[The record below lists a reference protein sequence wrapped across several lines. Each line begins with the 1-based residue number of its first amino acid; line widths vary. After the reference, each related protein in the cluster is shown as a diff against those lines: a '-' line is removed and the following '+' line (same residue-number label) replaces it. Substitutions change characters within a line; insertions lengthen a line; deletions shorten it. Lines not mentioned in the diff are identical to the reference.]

1 MPECGVKAAKRNY
14 LVRRFNK
21 ITMAKKAVLLANLG
35 SPDSTE
41 VKDVRTYLN
50 QFLMDERVIDIPYLV
65 RALLV
70 RGIIVPFRAPK
81 SAAKYKTIW
90 TENGSP
96 LIHISR
102 QVQKKLA
109 DVMQLP
115 VELCMRYA
123 NPTTAFALNNL
134 QRENPDLE
142 EVVLVPLYPH
152 YAMSSYETAV
162 EHVKEEHKKGAY
174 SFALKVVPPFYN
186 HPDYIESLTNSIK
199 PFLEKD
205 FDHLLFS
212 YHGIPKRHVL
222 KTDCT
227 KSHCFAKENCCSIPS
242 EAHNFCYRHQVI
254 ETTNLVAESLG
265 LPKEKFSFSF
275 QSRLGADAWLQPYSV
290 EQFKKFPQQG
300 IKKLVVVCPAFVSDC
315 LETLEEIQEEGREDF
330 MKSGG
335 VEYSVIPCL
344 NERAD
349 WINTIA
355 GLVNAELNEPVTV

>member
-1 MPECGVKAAKRNY
+1 
-14 LVRRFNK
+14 
-21 ITMAKKAVLLANLG
+21 MAKKAVLLANLG
-35 SPDSTE
+35 SPDSTK

-70 RGIIVPFRAPK
+70 RGVIVPFRAPK
-81 SAAKYKTIW
+81 SAAKYRTIW

-102 QVQKKLA
+102 QVQKKLM

-123 NPTTAFALNNL
+123 NPTTAFALDNL
-134 QRENPDLE
+134 QRENSDLE
-142 EVVLVPLYPH
+142 EVVLVPFYPH

-162 EHVKEEHKKGAY
+162 EHVKEIHKKGSY
-174 SFALKVVPPFYN
+174 SFALKVVRPFYN
-186 HPDYIESLTNSIK
+186 HPDYIESLTKSIK

-227 KSHCFAKENCCSIPS
+227 KSHCFSKENCCSIPS
-242 EAHNFCYRHQVI
+242 EAHNFCYRHQVV
-254 ETTNLVAESLG
+254 ETTNLVAERLG

-290 EQFKKFPQQG
+290 EQFKIFPQQG

-315 LETLEEIQEEGREDF
+315 LETLEEIQKEGREDF

-344 NERAD
+344 NERTD

-355 GLVNAELNEPVTV
+355 KLVNAELNEPVTV

>member
-1 MPECGVKAAKRNY
+1 MAKR
-14 LVRRFNK
+14 
-21 ITMAKKAVLLANLG
+21 AVLLANLG
-35 SPDSTE
+35 SPDSTK

-50 QFLMDERVIDIPYLV
+50 EFLMDERVIDIPYLV

-81 SAAKYKTIW
+81 SAEKYKTIW
-90 TENGSP
+90 TGHGSP
-96 LIHISR
+96 LIYISK

-109 DVMQLP
+109 EVIDMP

-123 NPTTAFALNNL
+123 NPNTAFALEKL
-134 QRENPDLE
+134 HRENPDLE

-162 EHVKEEHKKGAY
+162 EHVKQAHKKGAY
-174 SFALKVVPPFYN
+174 SFVLKIVPPFYN
-186 HPDYIESLTNSIK
+186 HPDYIESLTNSVE
-199 PFLEKD
+199 PFLQKD

-242 EAHNFCYRHQVI
+242 EAHHFCYLHQVI
-254 ETTNLVAESLG
+254 ETTNLVAERLG

-290 EQFKKFPQQG
+290 EQFKRFPQEG

-315 LETLEEIQEEGREDF
+315 LETLEEIQVEGRDDF
-330 MKSGG
+330 MKAGG
-335 VEYSVIPCL
+335 AEYTVIPCM
-344 NERAD
+344 NERTD
-349 WINTIA
+349 WINTIVK
-355 GLVNAELNEPVTV
+355 LVNTELNELIIA